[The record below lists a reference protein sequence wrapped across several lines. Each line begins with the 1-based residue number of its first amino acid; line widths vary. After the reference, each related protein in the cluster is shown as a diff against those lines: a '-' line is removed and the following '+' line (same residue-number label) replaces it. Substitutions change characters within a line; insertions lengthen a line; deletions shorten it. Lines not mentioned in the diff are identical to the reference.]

1 MYSFVMVNNYYLLRR
16 QRNVLTFI
24 KIVLAAILSGQN
36 LTKSCFALHLNDST
50 TQSTSGQKS

>member
-1 MYSFVMVNNYYLLRR
+1 MVNNYYLLRR